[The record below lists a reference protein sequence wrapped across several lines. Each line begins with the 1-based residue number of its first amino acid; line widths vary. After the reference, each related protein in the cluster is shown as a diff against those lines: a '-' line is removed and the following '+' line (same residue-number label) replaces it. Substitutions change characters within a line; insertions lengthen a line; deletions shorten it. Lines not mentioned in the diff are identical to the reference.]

1 MWFSFCEKLCKP
13 GASFPI
19 NLQVSLTRLEN
30 TEDGRKEL
38 REKTLTVFHLPSSV
52 EVTIVSSMN
61 DMNGIDFYLR
71 CVQML

>member
-19 NLQVSLTRLEN
+19 NLQVNLTRLEN

-38 REKTLTVFHLPSSV
+38 REKTLTVFHFPSLV
-52 EVTIVSSMN
+52 EVLGVTLVSSMC
-61 DMNGIDFYLR
+61 DMNGIDLYL
-71 CVQML
+71 

>member
-1 MWFSFCEKLCKP
+1 MWFSFCENLCKP

-38 REKTLTVFHLPSSV
+38 REKTLTVFHLLSSV
-52 EVTIVSSMN
+52 EVIGLTIVSSMY
-61 DMNGIDFYLR
+61 DMNGINLYL
-71 CVQML
+71 